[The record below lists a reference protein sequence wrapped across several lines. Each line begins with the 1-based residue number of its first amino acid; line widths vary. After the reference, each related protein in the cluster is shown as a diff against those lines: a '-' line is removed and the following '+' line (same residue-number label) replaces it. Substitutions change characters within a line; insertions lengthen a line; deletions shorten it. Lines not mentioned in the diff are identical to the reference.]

1 MNWVSIDF
9 GTSYSSATVL
19 IDGKPV
25 KVHPIGGL
33 YNMYG
38 FPTVAYIP
46 ESGKIKVCNEA
57 LPWRCQ
63 NPDRF
68 LKDFKLNIHEDEVA
82 YLGVNYVEI
91 IAQILQHIKKSA
103 EYTIGNESIEGAVI
117 TIPATY
123 AESDPR
129 KEIMRKAAVKAG
141 FSDIEFVK
149 EAEAAAV
156 YYHSIQKGQSG
167 TITLIYD
174 LGGGTFDPALVE
186 HRDNSYVLLGSASG
200 KECGG
205 KYFEAALYRHFKNK
219 YSFDYSDDEAIK
231 IQQIDGIA
239 KLCKDIKEALSST
252 EEVSY
257 PVPLMGKTTITYT
270 RKEFEDLIRPLLEK
284 TFQECSALI
293 ATSGK
298 QWKDVN
304 RILLIGGSSTI
315 PCIKTFLKQYLIG
328 QNHSDIPIILNKSE
342 EGVLVDTLFAVS
354 IGGLLSH
361 YSIPVQS
368 EIVDT
373 PDSPSDSGDELLYK
387 LAMSYKTGQGV
398 DKNWIKAAFYFNKD
412 YVTTN
417 RESSFENMMEIYQ
430 CILDQL
436 ELENGN
442 LIFQPIVD
450 IVGEDAVDS
459 LVEIM
464 IYLQNDLETRGYE
477 TFVKEIFDVDYWI
490 PITEAIIKNREE

>member
-38 FPTVAYIP
+38 FPTVAYIQ
-46 ESGKIKVCNEA
+46 ESNNIKVCNEA
-57 LPWRCQ
+57 LPWRCK
-63 NPDRF
+63 NPNRF
-68 LKDFKLNIHEDEVA
+68 LKDFKLNIHEDELA
-82 YLGVNYVEI
+82 YLGVHYVDI
-91 IAQILQHIKKSA
+91 ITQILKHIKKSA
-103 EYTIGNESIEGAVI
+103 EYTIGNEKIEGTVI

-123 AESDPR
+123 SESDPR
-129 KEIMRKAAVKAG
+129 KEIMHKAALNAG
-141 FSDIEFVK
+141 FLEIEFVK
-149 EAEAAAV
+149 EAEAAAI

-186 HRDNSYVLLGSASG
+186 HRENGYVLLGSASG

-219 YSFDYSDDEAIK
+219 YSFKYSNDEAIK

-257 PVPLMGKTTITYT
+257 PVPLMGETTITYT
-270 RKEFEDLIRPLLEK
+270 RNEFENLIKPLLEK

-293 ATSGK
+293 CSSCK
-298 QWKDVN
+298 QWKDIT

-315 PCIKTFLKQYLIG
+315 PCVRTFLKQYLIG
-328 QNHSDIPIILNKSE
+328 LNHSEIPIILNKSE

-361 YSIPVQS
+361 YSVPVQTGTTS
-368 EIVDT
+368 HTE
-373 PDSPSDSGDELLYK
+373 PDKDFLFK
-387 LAMSYKTGQGV
+387 LAMSYKKGQGV

-412 YVTTN
+412 FLATS
-417 RESSFENMMEIYQ
+417 REASYNNVMEIYQ
-430 CILDQL
+430 LILDKL

-442 LIFQPIVD
+442 LVFQSIVD
-450 IVGEDAVDS
+450 TVGEDAIDF
-459 LVEIM
+459 M
-464 IYLQNDLETRGYE
+464 IELLIHLQSDLESKGYE

-490 PITEAIIKNREE
+490 PITNAIIKNQCV

>member
-19 IDGKPV
+19 IDGKPA

-38 FPTVAYIP
+38 FPTVAYVD
-46 ESGKIKVCNEA
+46 ENRNIKVCNEA

-82 YLGVNYVEI
+82 YLGVHYVEI
-91 IAQILQHIKKSA
+91 IEQILRYIKKSA
-103 EYTIGNESIEGAVI
+103 EYTIGNETIEGVVI

-129 KEIMRKAAVKAG
+129 KEIMRDAAQRTG
-141 FSDIEFVK
+141 FTDIEFVK
-149 EAEAAAV
+149 EAEAAAI

-167 TITLIYD
+167 SITLIYD

-186 HRDNSYVLLGSASG
+186 HRENSFVLLGSASG

-205 KYFEAALYRHFKNK
+205 KYFEAALYRYFKEK
-219 YSFDYSDDEAIK
+219 YSFTYSDDEAIK

-239 KLCKDIKEALSST
+239 RLCKDIKEALSST

-257 PVPLMGKTTITYT
+257 PVPLMGKTTITCT
-270 RKEFEDLIRPLLEK
+270 RCEFENLIQPLLEQ
-284 TFQECSALI
+284 TFQECSSLI
-293 ATSGK
+293 ASSGK

-315 PCIKTFLKQYLIG
+315 PCVRFFLKQYITG
-328 QNHSDIPIILNKSE
+328 QNNAEIPIVLNKSE
-342 EGVLVDTLFAVS
+342 EGVLIDSLFAVS
-354 IGGLLSH
+354 IGGLISH
-361 YSIPVQS
+361 YSASTESSTPSESPV
-368 EIVDT
+368 
-373 PDSPSDSGDELLYK
+373 PDDDILFK
-387 LAMSYKTGQGV
+387 LAMSYKKGQGIV
-398 DKNWIKAAFYFNKD
+398 KNWVKAAFYFNKD
-412 YVTTN
+412 FVATQ
-417 RESSFENMMEIYQ
+417 REASYENVMEIYQ
-430 CILDQL
+430 YLLDRL

-442 LIFQPIVD
+442 LVFQSIVD
-450 IVGEDAVDS
+450 TVGEDAVDS
-459 LVEIM
+459 LVEM
-464 IYLQNDLETRGYE
+464 LLYLQTDLDTKGYKI
-477 TFVKEIFDVDYWI
+477 FVKEIFDVDYWI
-490 PITEAIIKNREE
+490 PITEAIIKNQETR